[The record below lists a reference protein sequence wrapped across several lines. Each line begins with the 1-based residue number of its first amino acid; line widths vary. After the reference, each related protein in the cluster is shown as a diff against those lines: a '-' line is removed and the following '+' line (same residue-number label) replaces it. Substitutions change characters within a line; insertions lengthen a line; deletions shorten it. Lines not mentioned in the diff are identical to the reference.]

1 MGITGPIRALP
12 IPMMIKKPSFS
23 TSVINLKEK
32 FNWLIHI
39 LFLRQEYDQCIK
51 IIEEMLHETKGRS
64 EYALYAKALILRV

>member
-1 MGITGPIRALP
+1 MESDVGITGPIRALP

-39 LFLRQEYDQCIK
+39 LFLR
-51 IIEEMLHETKGRS
+51 
-64 EYALYAKALILRV
+64 